1 MSPPPPS
8 QWLRLTHLYTL
19 GVKGR
24 FLEGLRRWG
33 RRRGWGCG
41 WLGHLLL
48 RLRLLGRH
56 VVLLGSSE
64 EVGPRKEPRDVDRQG
79 DEMGAWAASCPFYPG
94 QEPPERG
101 WVRARATAA
110 DYKRKKHQQGTAD
123 NCVLSPGLGLPAP
136 SPSPSSPLPH
146 TPHGLH
152 RQDMKADPFLS
163 IGGHPEGPGKQ
174 SLSKMPESSQRDE
187 LT

>member
-33 RRRGWGCG
+33 RRWGQGCG

-64 EVGPRKEPRDVDRQG
+64 EVGPRKESRDVERQG

-101 WVRARATAA
+101 WVKARATAA

-136 SPSPSSPLPH
+136 SPSPSPH
-146 TPHGLH
+146 TSHSP
-152 RQDMKADPFLS
+152 RP
-163 IGGHPEGPGKQ
+163 PTRVREG
-174 SLSKMPESSQRDE
+174 
-187 LT
+187 